1 MATGC
6 GQIEQGGQ
14 GSERGDRNQ
23 DRSCWLEPLQSGPR
37 GPPRG
42 RGGRSSAVEEFVVR
56 RQKNQ
61 LCRVY
66 GALGVE
72 AGAHLV
78 SSPPAGR
85 VIICPLFASQPSSS
99 LAPFPPFA
107 HYLVTQFNPNC
118 LTASSATNK
127 IVTSNPAGKPTCL
140 A

>member
-23 DRSCWLEPLQSGPR
+23 DRSCWLEPLKSGQ
-37 GPPRG
+37 GHQ
-42 RGGRSSAVEEFVVR
+42 GGGSSALEEFVVR

-61 LCRVY
+61 RCRVY
-66 GALGVE
+66 RALGVE

-85 VIICPLFASQPSSS
+85 VIMCPLFASQPPPPPS
-99 LAPFPPFA
+99 PPFA